1 MVGRNG
7 GVLLVTVEH
16 EKHAESYMR
25 DACSIDNSV
34 HGMVEKIS
42 VVFKIS
48 KKMSI
53 SSKKCSGFSIG
64 LA

>member
-42 VVFKIS
+42 AFLKFLRKSVFRQKSAVVS
-48 KKMSI
+48 
-53 SSKKCSGFSIG
+53 
-64 LA
+64 A